1 MILKTFKKNCIC
13 LHSRNPILLLLPLLL
28 LVLWSS
34 RVGRGTGQR
43 PGESV
48 LCRDTTRLPATKN
61 RQLWGTKTFSG
72 ENLKFYAPCLNLGWR
87 GLIKTGKVWN
97 CWKHSNCI
105 VLFGSC
111 LFWSR
116 LNMFL
121 WDRDLASADI
131 SILTTRSTLHT
142 WNFLQSHHNGAAYNG
157 L

>member
-1 MILKTFKKNCIC
+1 MLAHLKIV
-13 LHSRNPILLLLPLLL
+13 
-28 LVLWSS
+28 LVDIRVTLIFCSSLSSCWSS
-34 RVGRGTGQR
+34 GPRGWAEALDRGQGSQSSAGIQPDCQQPKTGNSGGRK
-43 PGESV
+43 
-48 LCRDTTRLPATKN
+48 L
-61 RQLWGTKTFSG
+61 FSG

-97 CWKHSNCI
+97 CWKHSKCI

-142 WNFLQSHHNGAAYNG
+142 WNFLQSHHNGVAYNG